1 MDDAQADGD
10 VLDRETIWNVER
22 EDLLLQLQTVRPV
35 ACNALAGS
43 YWIILDRFRHR
54 RTCSVSPRRRRV
66 GSCRSRW
73 TLVALKT
80 RSESCSYTLNVAFCR
95 SRSAMLGSERE
106 TPRQGIR
113 SLRISRLQR
122 YSSQLAEHAT
132 CAYNFTAYNRQQG
145 AVIHSD
151 YAPRF
156 TAIVTRNGQMTAFCS
171 EAERRTKAQVHLT
184 RRRRRRARR
193 SAMTRS
199 FRCCVRGHWP
209 SRAGTLLAANQRGR
223 FCTHLTMGWRD
234 CPARRCEVAWCR
246 RSLAHRQHWRVR
258 VAPDRH
264 TQCK

>member
-1 MDDAQADGD
+1 MQRVG
-10 VLDRETIWNVER
+10 
-22 EDLLLQLQTVRPV
+22 
-35 ACNALAGS
+35 
-43 YWIILDRFRHR
+43 WIILDHIGPVSAQANLQRVAAEATSRKLSLEVDTRRPQNSQRVLQLHTQRGVLQISECHARLGKGNSAPRDKESENLAIAEVQLAAR
-54 RTCSVSPRRRRV
+54 RTRNLCIQV
-66 GSCRSRW
+66 
-73 TLVALKT
+73 
-80 RSESCSYTLNVAFCR
+80 
-95 SRSAMLGSERE
+95 
-106 TPRQGIR
+106 
-113 SLRISRLQR
+113 
-122 YSSQLAEHAT
+122 
-132 CAYNFTAYNRQQG
+132 TAYNRQQG

-258 VAPDRH
+258 VALDRH